1 MKKVSIVVPV
11 YNAEKYLG
19 YCINSILSQTY
30 TNLEVILVN
39 DGSVD
44 SSLEICRNYAEIDS
58 RVRIIDVEN
67 GGVSKAR
74 NLGIDYA
81 TGEYLQF
88 VDSDDCIALDMVEKM
103 VSAVENY
110 QMDLAVCSFQMV
122 TLENK
127 LPIQIQ
133 VCTSK
138 GLGQECVLTREA
150 FFEKMPTI
158 LWKTAMLECSW
169 NKIFKTDLM
178 KKNHIRFAEGISL
191 GEDFLMNMKYFSACN
206 GAVLLSDELYYYM
219 QINDQA
225 LTKIYRK
232 DLFENQMMLID
243 RFQELVEQEQI
254 ICEQEEISL
263 AEYRVVKVIQ
273 CMCNLFHE
281 GAGLTKA
288 EIKSF
293 LAVMVNDE
301 RVRSAIEK
309 SKYIDPKYEWIRE
322 QYKYSDVGTIYN
334 NLKLAS
340 EVDKEQLIREDQAK
354 AGFGDEETSELIRN
368 PGIINKCLVWCI
380 NRILAVCQIRKLEMV
395 RNTLIDHG
403 IKAAV
408 VKSLTYHKKSEV

>member
-44 SSLEICRNYAEIDS
+44 SSPEICRNYAAIDD
-58 RVRIIDVEN
+58 RIKIIDVEN

-74 NLGIDYA
+74 NIGIDYA

-88 VDSDDCIALDMVEKM
+88 VDSDDCIVPDMVEKM
-103 VSAVENY
+103 VLAVENY
-110 QMDLAVCSFQMV
+110 QMDLAICSFQMV
-122 TLENK
+122 TLEND

-138 GLGQECVLTREA
+138 GLGQECVLTRET

-169 NKIFKTDLM
+169 NKIFKTNLM
-178 KKNHIRFAEGISL
+178 KKHHIRFSEGISL
-191 GEDFLMNMKYFSACN
+191 GEDFLMNMGYFSVCN
-206 GAVLLSDELYYYM
+206 GTVLLSDELYYYM
-219 QINDQA
+219 QTNGQA

-243 RFQELVEQEQI
+243 RFRELLEQYQVISE
-254 ICEQEEISL
+254 EEEISL
-263 AEYRVVKVIQ
+263 AEYRTAKAIQ
-273 CMCNLFHE
+273 CMCNLFHK
-281 GAGLTKA
+281 GANLEET
-288 EIKSF
+288 EIKGN
-293 LAVMVNDE
+293 LALMINDE
-301 RVRSAIEK
+301 RVRVAIEK
-309 SKYIDPKYEWIRE
+309 SRYIDPKYEWFRE
-322 QYKYSDVGTIYN
+322 QYVYSDVGTIYH
-334 NLKLAS
+334 NLKNIL
-340 EVDKEQLIREDQAK
+340 EEDKEQLAKNDQAQD
-354 AGFGDEETSELIRN
+354 GFSGENEADLIRN
-368 PGIINKCLVWCI
+368 PGIINKCLVWSI
-380 NRILAVCQIRKLEMV
+380 NRVLAIHQIRALEMV
-395 RNTLIDHG
+395 RNTLIDYG

-408 VKSLTYHKKSEV
+408 VKSLTYHKK